1 MQIQFFY
8 STSHL
13 TQLLHH
19 VLILFITTLFP
30 FINVIMINSLFSHKV
45 AAHEKQTSTFEELKL
60 LVMGT
65 WSSPQASRDL
75 LSAQGWLSRYTRP
88 PIILGSEPGVCAEE
102 YNLLQASRPQD
113 RTRAI
118 RLAVPNANHQAA
130 NTHDYWLF
138 PIHTLLDISFL
149 ILNVIHVI

>member
-19 VLILFITTLFP
+19 VLILFITPLFP
-30 FINVIMINSLFSHKV
+30 FINVIMINSLFSYKV

-65 WSSPQASRDL
+65 GVLR
-75 LSAQGWLSRYTRP
+75 GH
-88 PIILGSEPGVCAEE
+88 PG
-102 YNLLQASRPQD
+102 
-113 RTRAI
+113 I
-118 RLAVPNANHQAA
+118 
-130 NTHDYWLF
+130 F
-138 PIHTLLDISFL
+138 
-149 ILNVIHVI
+149 